1 MEEKS
6 EIINLDKEEEEL
18 GVRGQNRNV
27 RNTRK
32 QVQGRGMEN
41 NRTKRN
47 KKGGEWE
54 ERVVLFD
61 IDSYVI

>member
-18 GVRGQNRNV
+18 GIRGQNRNV

-41 NRTKRN
+41 NRT
-47 KKGGEWE
+47 
-54 ERVVLFD
+54 
-61 IDSYVI
+61 